1 MNREVDVLFK
11 DFEEFKKNS
20 KEVEEF
26 LENEVRELE
35 TKLLDKELRIKEL
48 KQEVNEFKHRFSN
61 QSGLIM
67 KLHQELDLRQ
77 KAFEDGEKARRMLEI
92 ENDAMEVKLRNFE
105 YKVGE
110 LEQETEALREKVIL
124 NQFDFDEEVRK
135 KDKLIEE
142 LTKQSEKMKISGI
155 SKINTSLKVSGL
167 YNRRSLS
174 GQCRDMFNP
183 GRDISKYFHE
193 FDEVIQSSFCDFFRS
208 EMKKIQGDSLY
219 IFFGFRSII
228 RVLQRFFQSKEND
241 WTAIKLLRS
250 GQAYSSVNLTQSEI
264 NELFNLGERKKNDHY
279 IHSIRFKS
287 FNIQIFDLCENDSES
302 IEIFQD
308 IYQGIANNEGF
319 ADILNHLYCQGKVL
333 VNLNC
338 FEQDKI
344 IKFVETVNG
353 IVHIEKG
360 TQTSGCCCKDTTENM
375 IHLIG
380 KYKKELECLKKKLKN
395 ADIQLVNANETIKDK
410 ERESKVELSRLR
422 SSIGFLKSVVNQ
434 HRIDSKDNSLIE
446 TETCDKSITEN
457 NPRVRSRKLGYFSL
471 SEIENRYPVH

>member
-35 TKLLDKELRIKEL
+35 QKLLDKELRIKEL
-48 KQEVNEFKHRFSN
+48 KQEVKEFKNRFSN

-67 KLHQELDLRQ
+67 KLHQEIDFRK
-77 KAFEDGEKARRMLEI
+77 KALEDGDKVRRRLEI

-110 LEQETEALREKVIL
+110 LEQEIEALREKIIL
-124 NQFDFDEEVRK
+124 SQFDFDEEVRK
-135 KDKLIEE
+135 KDKVIED
-142 LTKQSEKMKISGI
+142 LNEKMKISGI
-155 SKINTSLKVSGL
+155 CKINSSLKVSGL

-193 FDEVIQSSFCDFFRS
+193 FDEVIQSSFCDFFRC
-208 EMKKIQGDSLY
+208 EMKKIQEDSLY
-219 IFFGFRSII
+219 VFFGFRSII

-241 WTAIKLLRS
+241 WTAIKLSRS
-250 GQAYSSVNLTQSEI
+250 GRTYSSFNLTQAEI
-264 NELFNLGERKKNDHY
+264 NELFNLGERKKTDHY

-308 IYQGIANNEGF
+308 IYQGITNNEGF

-344 IKFVETVNG
+344 INFVETVNG

-360 TQTSGCCCKDTTENM
+360 TQTSGCCCKDTAENM

-410 ERESKVELSRLR
+410 ERESKVELARLR
-422 SSIGFLKSVVNQ
+422 SNIGFLKSVVNQ
-434 HRIDSKDNSLIE
+434 HKIDSKDNSLIE
-446 TETCDKSITEN
+446 TETCDKYMSEN
-457 NPRVRSRKLGYFSL
+457 YSRVGSRRLGNFSL
-471 SEIENRYPVH
+471 SEIENRNPVH